1 MELLPTIWF
10 IAIAVLWTGYL
21 FLEGF
26 DLGVGMLMKL
36 FARTNT
42 ERRVL
47 LNTIGPVWDG
57 NEVWLLTAA
66 GATFAAFPLW
76 YASLFSALYLPL
88 LAVLVAL
95 IFRAVAFE
103 YRGKVDSEKWR
114 RGWDWAIAVGSFL
127 AAFGVGAALA
137 LTTTGLPLNA
147 NGDRT
152 GGPMSWFSGYALLG
166 GFGVVAFALVHALA
180 FLALK
185 TDGEVRH
192 RARRWFVRLLPV
204 AVLPMIGWM
213 VALQVLAGKPWTWVI
228 ASAGVVAAVLAW
240 RMARTGSEGRAFSA
254 LGGFLVCATAS
265 IFGAAF
271 PVVVPST
278 IDPAFN
284 LTISNASSSNYTLGL
299 MSIVAAIGLPLVI
312 AYQAWTY
319 WVFRRRVSAAHIPEA
334 HGFLPAIAAKVLVS
348 TKAAP
353 GSAAP
358 DDAARPGDHRPLA

>member
-26 DLGVGMLMKL
+26 DLGVGMLMKA
-36 FARTNT
+36 FARNNT

-47 LNTIGPVWDG
+47 LNTIGPAWDG
-57 NEVWLLTAA
+57 NEVWLLTAG

-88 LAVLVAL
+88 LVVLVAL

-103 YRGKVDSEKWR
+103 YRGKVDTDRWR
-114 RGWDWAIAVGSFL
+114 ARWDWAIALGSFF

-147 NGDRT
+147 NGDRE
-152 GGPMSWFSGYALLG
+152 GGPFAWFSGYAVLG
-166 GFGVVAFALVHALA
+166 GLAVVAFSLLHALA

-185 TDGEVRH
+185 TDGDVRH

-204 AVLPMIGWM
+204 LLLPIAAW
-213 VALQVLAGKPWTWVI
+213 ALSIQVLDGKAWTW
-228 ASAGVVAAVLAW
+228 AAVLLAVAAAAAAW
-240 RMARTGSEGRAFSA
+240 VFARRGAEGRAFLA
-254 LGGFLVCATAS
+254 LGVFLVLGTTS
-265 IFGAAF
+265 IFGAVF
-271 PVVVPST
+271 PVVLPST
-278 IDPAFN
+278 LDPAFD
-284 LTISNASSSNYTLGL
+284 LTISNASSSDYTLGL
-299 MSIVAAIGLPLVI
+299 MSIVAAFGLPLVI

-319 WVFRRRVSAAHIPEA
+319 WVFRRRVSAASIPEA
-334 HGFLPAIAAKVLVS
+334 HSFLPAIAAKAFT
-348 TKAAP
+348 TK
-353 GSAAP
+353 G
-358 DDAARPGDHRPLA
+358 

>member
-26 DLGVGMLMKL
+26 DLGVGMLMKI
-36 FARTNT
+36 FARNNT

-57 NEVWLLTAA
+57 NEVWLLTAG
-66 GATFAAFPLW
+66 GATFAAFPFW

-88 LAVLVAL
+88 LLVLVAL

-103 YRGKVDSEKWR
+103 YRGKVDTDRWR
-114 RGWDWAIAVGSFL
+114 TTWDWAIAAGSFL

-137 LTTTGLPLNA
+137 LTTTGLPLDA
-147 NGDRT
+147 NGDRD
-152 GGPMSWFSGYALLG
+152 GGPFSWFSGYALLG
-166 GFGVVAFALVHALA
+166 GFAVAGFALLHALA

-185 TDGEVRH
+185 TDGDVRH

-204 AVLPMIGWM
+204 LLLPLAGWAVSVQLLSGEAWTVAVLA
-213 VALQVLAGKPWTWVI
+213 VA
-228 ASAGVVAAVLAW
+228 VVAAVAAW
-240 RMARTGSEGRAFSA
+240 FQARSGNEGRAFLA
-254 LGGFLVCATAS
+254 VGVFLLCGSAS
-265 IFGAAF
+265 IFGAVF
-271 PVVVPST
+271 PVVLPST
-278 IDPAFN
+278 IDPAFS
-284 LTISNASSSNYTLGL
+284 LTISNASSSDYTLGL
-299 MSIVAAIGLPLVI
+299 MSIVACVGLPLVI

-334 HGFLPAIAAKVLVS
+334 HSFLPAIAAKAF
-348 TKAAP
+348 TRN
-353 GSAAP
+353 
-358 DDAARPGDHRPLA
+358 D

>member
-1 MELLPTIWF
+1 MELLPTVWF

-36 FARTNT
+36 FARDNT

-66 GATFAAFPLW
+66 GATFAAFPFW

-88 LAVLVAL
+88 LIVLVAL

-103 YRGKVDSEKWR
+103 YRGKVDTVRWR
-114 RGWDWAIAVGSFL
+114 TTWDWAIAVGSFV

-137 LTTTGLPLNA
+137 LTTTGLPLDA
-147 NGDRT
+147 NGDRE
-152 GGPMSWFSGYALLG
+152 GGPFAWFSGYAVLG
-166 GFGVVAFALVHALA
+166 GFAVAGFALLHALA

-204 AVLPMIGWM
+204 LLLPMAAWAVSVQLLFGKTWTL
-213 VALQVLAGKPWTWVI
+213 ALLA
-228 ASAGVVAAVLAW
+228 AAVFAAGTAW
-240 RMARTGSEGRAFSA
+240 IQARKGKEGRAFLA
-254 LGGFLVCATAS
+254 TGMFLVGGTAS
-265 IFGAAF
+265 IFGAVF
-271 PVVVPST
+271 PRVLPST
-278 IDPAFN
+278 IDPAFS
-284 LTISNASSSNYTLGL
+284 LTIANASSSDYTLGL
-299 MSIVAAIGLPLVI
+299 MTVVACVGLPLVI

-319 WVFRRRVSAAHIPEA
+319 WVFRRRVSAAHFPEA
-334 HGFLPAIAAKVLVS
+334 HSFVPAIA
-348 TKAAP
+348 TKAFLRN
-353 GSAAP
+353 
-358 DDAARPGDHRPLA
+358 D

>member
-26 DLGVGMLMKL
+26 DLGVGVLMKL
-36 FARTNT
+36 FARNNT

-57 NEVWLLTAA
+57 NEVWLLTAG

-88 LAVLVAL
+88 LVVLVAL

-103 YRGKVDSEKWR
+103 YRGKVDTERWR
-114 RGWDWAIAVGSFL
+114 TLWDWAIAAGSL
-127 AAFGVGAALA
+127 VAAFGVGAALA

-147 NGDRT
+147 NGDRE
-152 GGPMSWFSGYALLG
+152 GGPFAWFSGYAVLG
-166 GFGVVAFALVHALA
+166 GLAVVGFSILHALA

-185 TDGEVRH
+185 TDGDVRH
-192 RARRWFVRLLPV
+192 RARNWFVRLLPV
-204 AVLPMIGWM
+204 LLLPMAGW
-213 VALQVLAGKPWTWVI
+213 AISIQVLDGKIWTLAI
-228 ASAGVVAAVLAW
+228 LAAAVVAAAIAW
-240 RMARTGSEGRAFSA
+240 YFARNGLEGKAFLSLGAFLLLGS
-254 LGGFLVCATAS
+254 AS
-265 IFGAAF
+265 IFGAVF
-271 PVVVPST
+271 PVVLPST
-278 IDPAFN
+278 ISAGFN
-284 LTISNASSSNYTLGL
+284 LTVTNASSSNYTLGL
-299 MSIVAAIGLPLVI
+299 MTVVACIGLPLVL

-334 HGFLPAIAAKVLVS
+334 HSFLPAIAARAL
-348 TKAAP
+348 AP
-353 GSAAP
+353 KE
-358 DDAARPGDHRPLA
+358 

>member
-26 DLGVGMLMKL
+26 DLGVGMLMKI
-36 FARTNT
+36 FARNNT

-57 NEVWLLTAA
+57 NEVWLLTAG
-66 GATFAAFPLW
+66 GATFAAFPFW

-88 LAVLVAL
+88 LLVLVAL

-103 YRGKVDSEKWR
+103 YRGKVDTDRWR
-114 RGWDWAIAVGSFL
+114 ARWDRAIALGSFF

-147 NGDRT
+147 NGDRE
-152 GGPMSWFSGYALLG
+152 GGPLAWFSGYAVLG
-166 GFGVVAFALVHALA
+166 GLAVVGFSLVHALA

-185 TDGEVRH
+185 TDGDVRH
-192 RARRWFVRLLPV
+192 RARQWFVRLLPV
-204 AVLPMIGWM
+204 LLLPIAAW
-213 VALQVLAGKPWTWVI
+213 ALSIQFLDGKPWTWALVL
-228 ASAGVVAAVLAW
+228 AAVAAAAAAW
-240 RMARTGSEGRAFSA
+240 VMARKEAEGKAFLA
-254 LGGFLVCATAS
+254 LGAFLVLGTAS
-265 IFGAAF
+265 IFGAVF
-271 PVVVPST
+271 PVVLPST
-278 IDPAFN
+278 LDGAFD
-284 LTISNASSSNYTLGL
+284 LTISNASSSDYTLGL
-299 MSIVAAIGLPLVI
+299 MSVVAAFGLPLVI

-334 HGFLPAIAAKVLVS
+334 HSFLPAV
-348 TKAAP
+348 
-353 GSAAP
+353 
-358 DDAARPGDHRPLA
+358 AARAFTTKG

>member
-1 MELLPTIWF
+1 MDLLPTIWF

-36 FARTNT
+36 FARNNT

-57 NEVWLLTAA
+57 NEVWLLTAG

-88 LAVLVAL
+88 LLVLVAL

-103 YRGKVDSEKWR
+103 YRGKVDTDRWR
-114 RGWDWAIAVGSFL
+114 AVWDWAIAGGSL
-127 AAFGVGAALA
+127 VAAFGVGAALA

-147 NGDRT
+147 NGDRE
-152 GGPMSWFSGYALLG
+152 GGPFSWFSGYAVLG
-166 GFGVVAFALVHALA
+166 GLAVACFSLLHALA

-185 TDGEVRH
+185 TDGDIRH

-204 AVLPMIGWM
+204 LLIPLAGWAVSI
-213 VALQVLAGKPWTWVI
+213 QVLTGKPWTV
-228 ASAGVVAAVLAW
+228 AAVVAAVVSAALAW
-240 RMARTGSEGRAFSA
+240 QFARNGLEGKAFLA
-254 LGGFLVCATAS
+254 LGGFLLLGSAS

-271 PVVVPST
+271 PVVLPST
-278 IDPAFN
+278 ISPEFN
-284 LTISNASSSNYTLGL
+284 LTVSNASSSDYTLGL
-299 MSIVAAIGLPLVI
+299 MSIVACVGLPLVL

-319 WVFRRRVSAAHIPEA
+319 WVFRRRVSSAHIPEA
-334 HGFLPAIAAKVLVS
+334 HSFLPAIAAKAL
-348 TKAAP
+348 AP
-353 GSAAP
+353 K
-358 DDAARPGDHRPLA
+358 D

>member
-26 DLGVGMLMKL
+26 DLGVGMLMKI
-36 FARTNT
+36 FARNNT

-57 NEVWLLTAA
+57 NEVWLLTAG
-66 GATFAAFPLW
+66 GATFAAFPFW

-88 LAVLVAL
+88 LVVLVAL

-103 YRGKVDSEKWR
+103 YRGKVDTDRWR
-114 RGWDWAIAVGSFL
+114 NTWDWAIAVGSFV

-137 LTTTGLPLNA
+137 LTTTGLPLDA
-147 NGDRT
+147 NGDRD
-152 GGPMSWFSGYALLG
+152 GGPFAWFSGYALLG
-166 GFGVVAFALVHALA
+166 GFAVAAFALLHALA

-185 TDGEVRH
+185 TDGDVRH

-204 AVLPMIGWM
+204 LLLPLAGWAVSVQLLSGEAWTVAVLA
-213 VALQVLAGKPWTWVI
+213 VA
-228 ASAGVVAAVLAW
+228 VVAAAAAW
-240 RMARTGSEGRAFSA
+240 FQARSGNEGRAFLA
-254 LGGFLVCATAS
+254 VGVFLLCGSAS
-265 IFGAAF
+265 IFGAVF
-271 PVVVPST
+271 PVVLPST

-284 LTISNASSSNYTLGL
+284 LTISNASSSDYTLGL
-299 MSIVAAIGLPLVI
+299 MSIVACVGLPLVI

-319 WVFRRRVSAAHIPEA
+319 WVFRRRVSAKHIPEA
-334 HGFLPAIAAKVLVS
+334 HSFLPAIAAKAF
-348 TKAAP
+348 TRN
-353 GSAAP
+353 
-358 DDAARPGDHRPLA
+358 D

>member
-10 IAIAVLWTGYL
+10 IVIAVLWTGYL

-36 FARTNT
+36 FARNDT

-57 NEVWLLTAA
+57 NEVWLLTAG

-88 LAVLVAL
+88 LVVLVAL

-103 YRGKVDSEKWR
+103 YRGKVDSDRWR
-114 RGWDWAIAVGSFL
+114 TRWDWAIAAGSLL
-127 AAFGVGAALA
+127 AAFGIGAALA

-147 NGDRT
+147 NGDRV
-152 GGPMSWFSGYALLG
+152 GGPWAWFSGYAMLG
-166 GFGVVAFALVHALA
+166 GLAVVGFALLHALA

-185 TDGEVRH
+185 TDGDIRH
-192 RARRWFVRLLPV
+192 RARRWFLRLLPILL
-204 AVLPMIGWM
+204 LPMAAWAVSMQLLSGET
-213 VALQVLAGKPWTWVI
+213 WTMAAVTI
-228 ASAGVVAAVLAW
+228 AVLAALAAW
-240 RMARTGSEGRAFSA
+240 LFARRGFEGKTFVA
-254 LGGFLVCATAS
+254 LGAFLVCGTAS

-271 PVVVPST
+271 PVVLPST
-278 IDPAFN
+278 INPDFS
-284 LTISNASSSNYTLGL
+284 LTISNASSSDYTLGL
-299 MSIVAAIGLPLVI
+299 MSIVAAVGLPLVI

-319 WVFRRRVSAAHIPEA
+319 WVFRRRVSSAQIPEA
-334 HGFLPAIAAKVLVS
+334 HSFLPAIAAKAL
-348 TKAAP
+348 AP
-353 GSAAP
+353 R
-358 DDAARPGDHRPLA
+358 D

>member
-10 IAIAVLWTGYL
+10 VAIAVLWTGYL

-36 FARTNT
+36 FARNNT
-42 ERRVL
+42 DRRVL

-88 LAVLVAL
+88 LGVLVAL

-103 YRGKVDSEKWR
+103 YRGKVDSERWR
-114 RGWDWAIAVGSFL
+114 TTWDWAIAVGSFV
-127 AAFGVGAALA
+127 AAFGIGAALA

-147 NGDRT
+147 NGDRS
-152 GGPMSWFSGYALLG
+152 GGPFAWFSGYALLG

-185 TDGEVRH
+185 TDGEVRL
-192 RARRWFVRLLPV
+192 RARRWFVRLVPF
-204 AVLPMIGWM
+204 AVLPMLAWM
-213 VALQVLAGKPWTWVI
+213 LSVQFLTGKAWTWVVVV
-228 ASAGVVAAVLAW
+228 AGVVAVALAW
-240 RMARTGSEGRAFSA
+240 QWARKGSEGRAFGA
-254 LGGFLVCATAS
+254 IGVFVVCATAS

-271 PVVVPST
+271 PVVIPST
-278 IDPAFN
+278 MDPAFS

-319 WVFRRRVSAAHIPEA
+319 WVFRRRVSAAHIPQA
-334 HGFLPAIAAKVLVS
+334 HGFLPAIAAKVLVAKDS
-348 TKAAP
+348 TNPSNP
-353 GSAAP
+353 GA
-358 DDAARPGDHRPLA
+358 

>member
-10 IAIAVLWTGYL
+10 VAIAVLWTGYL

-36 FARTNT
+36 FARNNT
-42 ERRVL
+42 DRRVL

-76 YASLFSALYLPL
+76 YASLFSTLYVPL
-88 LAVLVAL
+88 LLVLVAL

-103 YRGKVDSEKWR
+103 YRGKVDTEKWR
-114 RGWDWAIAVGSFL
+114 TAWDWAIAAGSFV
-127 AAFGVGAALA
+127 AAFGIGAALA
-137 LTTTGLPLNA
+137 LTTTGLPIDS
-147 NGDRT
+147 NGDRS
-152 GGPMSWFSGYALLG
+152 GGPLSWFSWHALLG

-185 TDGEVRH
+185 TDGDVRH
-192 RARRWFVRLLPV
+192 RARRWFVRLLPF
-204 AVLPMIGWM
+204 AVMPMLGWM
-213 VALQVLAGKPWTWVI
+213 VAVQVLSGKPWTWVLVA
-228 ASAGVVAAVLAW
+228 ASAAAVGIAW
-240 RMARTGSEGRAFSA
+240 RSAKAGSEGMAFGA
-254 LGGFLVCATAS
+254 TGAFILCATAS

-271 PVVVPST
+271 PVVIPST
-278 IDPAFN
+278 IDPTFN
-284 LTISNASSSNYTLGL
+284 LTISNASSSDYTLGL
-299 MSIVAAIGLPLVI
+299 MSIVAAFGLPLVI

-334 HGFLPAIAAKVLVS
+334 HGFLPAIASKVL
-348 TKAAP
+348 A
-353 GSAAP
+353 
-358 DDAARPGDHRPLA
+358 GDSGAGNNGAESPRTGA

>member
-1 MELLPTIWF
+1 MELLPTVWF

-36 FARTNT
+36 FARDNT

-66 GATFAAFPLW
+66 GATFAAFPFW

-88 LAVLVAL
+88 LIVLVAL

-103 YRGKVDSEKWR
+103 YRGKVDTVRWR
-114 RGWDWAIAVGSFL
+114 TTWDWAIAVGSFV

-137 LTTTGLPLNA
+137 LTTTGLPLDA
-147 NGDRT
+147 NGDRE
-152 GGPMSWFSGYALLG
+152 GGPFAWFSGYAVLG
-166 GFGVVAFALVHALA
+166 GFAVAGFALLHALA

-204 AVLPMIGWM
+204 LLLPMAAWAASVQLLFGKTWTL
-213 VALQVLAGKPWTWVI
+213 ALLA
-228 ASAGVVAAVLAW
+228 AAVFAAGTAW
-240 RMARTGSEGRAFSA
+240 IQARKGKEGRAFLA
-254 LGGFLVCATAS
+254 TGMFLVGGTAS
-265 IFGAAF
+265 IFGAVF
-271 PVVVPST
+271 PRVLPST
-278 IDPAFN
+278 IDPAFS
-284 LTISNASSSNYTLGL
+284 LTIANASSSDYTLGL
-299 MSIVAAIGLPLVI
+299 MTVVACVGLPLVI

-334 HGFLPAIAAKVLVS
+334 HSFVPAIAAKAFLRN
-348 TKAAP
+348 
-353 GSAAP
+353 
-358 DDAARPGDHRPLA
+358 D